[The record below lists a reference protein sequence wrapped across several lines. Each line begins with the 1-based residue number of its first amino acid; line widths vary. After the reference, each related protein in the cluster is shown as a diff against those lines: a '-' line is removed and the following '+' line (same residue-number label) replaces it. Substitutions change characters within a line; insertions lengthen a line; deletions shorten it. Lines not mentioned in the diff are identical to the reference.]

1 MNIFASAIN
10 GNKYIGPLTA
20 FAVVLGGLIGLS
32 LKTQINLRQQSL
44 PSNRF
49 PGLASAYLDQQS
61 KLKDANSEIARLR
74 IRITKYENEMSS
86 ASGRVELI
94 NQSLQEAK
102 FLSGL
107 TEVQGPGVEVVLQ
120 DSKKRNTGMTGL
132 ALENYII
139 HDVDIQRM
147 VNELHAAGCEA
158 VSVNGQRVVANTAI
172 RCVGPSIQV
181 NGIALSPPYIIKAIG
196 DADGM
201 ATALDMLGGL
211 IKDVEAVD
219 PLMIQLTKKTL
230 IVVPAYNGSSVF
242 RFAKPVK
249 AKNAETEVPQ

>member
-20 FAVVLGGLIGLS
+20 FSVVLGGLIGLS
-32 LKTQINLRQQSL
+32 LKTQLNLRQLSL

-49 PGLASAYLDQQS
+49 PGLASAYLDQQDR
-61 KLKDANSEIARLR
+61 LKDANSEIARLR
-74 IRITKYENEMSS
+74 LRITKYENEMSS

-107 TEVQGPGVEVVLQ
+107 TEVQGPGIEIILQ
-120 DSKKRNTGMTGL
+120 DSTKRNTAITGL
-132 ALENYII
+132 AMENYII
-139 HDVDIQRM
+139 HDVDIQR
-147 VNELHAAGCEA
+147 VINELHAAGCEA
-158 VSVNGQRVVANTAI
+158 VSVNGQRVVGNTAI

-181 NGIALSPPYIIKAIG
+181 NGIAMSPPYVVKAIG
-196 DADGM
+196 DTNGM
-201 ATALDMLGGL
+201 SSALSMLGGL
-211 IKDVEAVD
+211 LKDVQAVD
-219 PLMIQLTKKTL
+219 PMMMQIEKKTT

-242 RFAKPVK
+242 RFAKPAK
-249 AKNAETEVPQ
+249 AKTTGSEVTQ

>member
-1 MNIFASAIN
+1 MNIFLSTRN
-10 GNKYIGPLTA
+10 GNKYVVPLTA

-32 LKTQINLRQQSL
+32 LKTQLNIRQQSL

-49 PGLASAYLDQQS
+49 PGLASAYLDQQDR
-61 KLKDANSEIARLR
+61 LGDANKEIERLR
-74 IRITKYENEMSS
+74 TRITKYENEMSS

-102 FLSGL
+102 FMSGF
-107 TEVQGPGVEVVLQ
+107 TEVQGPGVQITLQ
-120 DSKKRNTGMTGL
+120 DSTKRNTTMTGL
-132 ALENYII
+132 ALENFII
-139 HDVDIQRM
+139 HDVDIQRV

-158 VSVNGQRVVANTAI
+158 VSVNEQRVVANTAI

-196 DADGM
+196 DPAGM
-201 ATALDMLGGL
+201 YTALDMLGGL
-211 IKDVEAVD
+211 MKDVQAVD
-219 PLMIQLTKKTL
+219 SAMMQVEKKQSLT
-230 IVVPAYNGSSVF
+230 VPAYNGSSVF

-249 AKNAETEVPQ
+249 LSGKSEVTP

>member
-1 MNIFASAIN
+1 MNIFASTIN
-10 GNKYIGPLTA
+10 GNKFIGPLTA
-20 FAVVLGGLIGLS
+20 FSVVLGGLIGLS
-32 LKTQINLRQQSL
+32 LKTQLNLRQQSL

-49 PGLASAYLDQQS
+49 PGLASAYLDQQDR
-61 KLKDANSEIARLR
+61 LKDANSEIARLR

-107 TEVQGPGVEVVLQ
+107 TEVQGPGIEIVMQ
-120 DSKKRNTGMTGL
+120 DSAKRNTAITGL

-139 HDVDIQRM
+139 HDIDIQRV

-158 VSVNGQRVVANTAI
+158 VSVNGQRVVGNTAI

-196 DADGM
+196 DADGL
-201 ATALDMLGGL
+201 ASALSMLGGL
-211 IKDVEAVD
+211 LKDVQAVD
-219 PLMIQLTKKTL
+219 PMMMQLVKKSTIL
-230 IVVPAYNGSSVF
+230 VPAYNGSSVF

-249 AKNAETEVPQ
+249 PKPVGSEVSQ